1 MSRIEAAVERFRAGC
16 NCSQA
21 ILSTYG
27 ESLGV
32 DAATALRIACGF
44 GGGMRLAETCG
55 AVTGAIM
62 VIGLRHGPVECA
74 DRAAKGE
81 TYRQTAEFSGRYRA
95 RHGSVSCR
103 NLLGC
108 DISTPEG
115 LRQAQEQNLFTTR
128 CPELVREA
136 ALLLEEML

>member
-1 MSRIEAAVERFRAGC
+1 MSCVEAAVERFRAGC

-21 ILSTYG
+21 ILSIYG
-27 ESLGV
+27 QALGV

-62 VIGLRHGPVECA
+62 VIGLRHGPVECT

-81 TYRQTAEFSGRYRA
+81 TYRLTVEFSARYRA

-103 NLLGC
+103 DLLGC

-115 LRQAQEQNLFTTR
+115 LRQAQEQNLFATR
-128 CPELVREA
+128 CPEMVREA
-136 ALLLEEML
+136 ALILEQML